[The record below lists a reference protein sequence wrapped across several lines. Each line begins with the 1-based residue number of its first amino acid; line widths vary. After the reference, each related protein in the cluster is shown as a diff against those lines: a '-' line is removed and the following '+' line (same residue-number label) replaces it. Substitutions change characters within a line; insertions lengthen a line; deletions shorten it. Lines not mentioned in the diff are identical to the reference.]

1 MCDISYD
8 IERTKDVFTLDY
20 EEGYLQYDRIYNSSN
35 DSYRSI
41 ISNFD
46 IKDKKVLSVLGSGD
60 QAFHLYKSG
69 AKIVDVFD
77 INKLTIYYYF
87 LRIWIIKY
95 LGRAYPPYDFDNQYI
110 INLLGHVS
118 PTSQLE
124 QNAYNYW
131 SMYVKTYDSECNYKL
146 FNHFLISN
154 SVFNQDVSDIRE
166 KISVDF
172 NFYNIDISKKVAVDQ
187 KYDVIYTSNIAE
199 FIHGVN
205 SFKVYR
211 DNLDNLLNKDGVILS
226 SRVMRVDA
234 SKDEKKVMSKTF
246 KLDYLPDNMSMFGF
260 IAPGY
265 YYTKRRFKRLF

>member
-20 EEGYLQYDRIYNSSN
+20 EEGYIQYDRIYNSSN

-154 SVFNQDVSDIRE
+154 SVFA
-166 KISVDF
+166 ISL
-172 NFYNIDISKKVAVDQ
+172 IISKLMLFL
-187 KYDVIYTSNIAE
+187 VIIGLLDCKFLLYICSF
-199 FIHGVN
+199 FIN
-205 SFKVYR
+205 LFSSSFT
-211 DNLDNLLNKDGVILS
+211 
-226 SRVMRVDA
+226 
-234 SKDEKKVMSKTF
+234 TF
-246 KLDYLPDNMSMFGF
+246 DS
-260 IAPGY
+260 I
-265 YYTKRRFKRLF
+265 